1 MAVTETTVKKD
12 SKVRMPP
19 NLDRKS
25 CETGSHAKLSVSNGC
40 NKRKAEFLLDGER
53 EKRRR
58 LDPVVK
64 QQCRTIL
71 ETLITHRSGWVFS
84 TPVDPVALKIP
95 DYFSII
101 SHPMDLGT
109 IKSKLAGN
117 RYFSAEEFASDIKL
131 TFSNAVLY
139 NPPDNPVHG
148 MAKELECIFIRR
160 WKLLEAKWKRETASA
175 QQDTFSSK
183 GEKTAQNTMKAFDK
197 KSQEQIS
204 SGLEKNAQNTAK
216 PSYKKSQGPISNGIE
231 KNAQDA
237 RKAFCKKPQGVVS
250 NESEKNAQDTKKAL
264 CKNSQGLIS
273 GKIEKNAQFKKS
285 DTGSVLVAKRSMSLE
300 ERRKLKKD
308 LIEMLKGK
316 VNGKLQTV
324 LQKFGFFDIRKEKID
339 VDIDDLQDDILW
351 ELKRVLKDS
360 SDASSAKV
368 SKDKI
373 LLTRTK
379 IQHRESKV
387 IQDRET
393 KTIQVRQ
400 SKTMS
405 TGSCRVNVDSVC
417 QLAEGSGSCEDEEY
431 AYPSSGL
438 STTITS
444 AISGECWAPLI
455 DDEQALKKA
464 LRIAMLK
471 SRFAET
477 ISKANGDKTDAEQE
491 RERVKRLQREEELFK
506 ARIREEQ
513 LKKEAELKRQ
523 REKEREA
530 ARLALQMMEKAVQ
543 LEDNLMTLKELEM
556 LTQCSATFILHGCC
570 PVMVL
575 RRLETGEIL
584 NPLEQ
589 LGLHI
594 KDDFLEE
601 DGDEETF
608 LSWEGEEG
616 EILG

>member
-1 MAVTETTVKKD
+1 MAVTETTVKND
-12 SKVRMPP
+12 SEVRVPP

-25 CETGSHAKLSVSNGC
+25 CESGSRAKLLVSNGC
-40 NKRKAEFLLDGER
+40 NKRKAEFVLDGER
-53 EKRRR
+53 EKRKR

-71 ETLITHRSGWVFS
+71 ETLITHPTGWIFR
-84 TPVDPVALKIP
+84 TPVDPVALNIP

-131 TFSNAVLY
+131 TFSNAMLY
-139 NPPDNPVHG
+139 NPPDNPVHR
-148 MAKELECIFIRR
+148 MAKELECVFIRR
-160 WKLLEAKWKRETASA
+160 WKLLEAKWKRETACA

-183 GEKTAQNTMKAFDK
+183 SEKTAQNTMRAFDK
-197 KSQEQIS
+197 KSLEQIS
-204 SGLEKNAQNTAK
+204 SGLEKNAQNRAK
-216 PSYKKSQGPISNGIE
+216 PSCKKPQGLISNGIE
-231 KNAQDA
+231 KKAQDT
-237 RKAFCKKPQGVVS
+237 RKAFCKNSQGIVS
-250 NESEKNAQDTKKAL
+250 NESEKNAQDTKKAF

-273 GKIEKNAQFKKS
+273 GKFEKNAQCKKS
-285 DTGSVLVAKRSMSLE
+285 DTVLVAKRSMLLE
-300 ERRKLKKD
+300 ERQKLKKD

-339 VDIDDLQDDILW
+339 VNIDDLQDDILW

-360 SDASSAKV
+360 SDASSAKE
-368 SKDKI
+368 SKDKM
-373 LLTRTK
+373 LSTQTK

-393 KTIQVRQ
+393 KTIQDCQ

-405 TGSCRVNVDSVC
+405 THSCRVNADSVC
-417 QLAEGSGSCEDEEY
+417 QLTEGSGSGEDEEY
-431 AYPSSGL
+431 TWPSSGL

-444 AISGECWAPLI
+444 AISGECWTPLI

-464 LRIAMLK
+464 LRIAKLK

-506 ARIREEQ
+506 ARIRGEQ

-523 REKEREA
+523 RDKEREA
-530 ARLALQMMEKAVQ
+530 ARLALQLMEKAVQ

-556 LTQCSATFILHGCC
+556 LTQCSPTFILHGCC

-601 DGDEETF
+601 DDDEETF
-608 LSWEGEEG
+608 LTWEGEEG

>member
-1 MAVTETTVKKD
+1 MAVTETTVRKNLKI
-12 SKVRMPP
+12 RMP
-19 NLDRKS
+19 LDRKS
-25 CETGSHAKLSVSNGC
+25 CETASHAKLSVLSGS
-40 NKRKAEFLLDGER
+40 NKRKAEFVVDGEK

-64 QQCRTIL
+64 QHCRTIL
-71 ETLITHRSGWVFS
+71 EKLITHPAGWIFS

-117 RYFSAEEFASDIKL
+117 RYSNAEEFASDIKL
-131 TFSNAVLY
+131 TFSNAMLY
-139 NPPDNPVHG
+139 NPSDNPVHQ
-148 MAKELECIFIRR
+148 MAKQLECIFIRR
-160 WKLLEAKWKRETASA
+160 WKLLEATWKRETAYA
-175 QQDTFSSK
+175 QQDSFSSK
-183 GEKTAQNTMKAFDK
+183 SEKTAQNTMKAFDK
-197 KSQEQIS
+197 KSQEEIS
-204 SGLEKNAQNTAK
+204 SGLEKDAQSTAK
-216 PSYKKSQGPISNGIE
+216 PSYKKPQGLISNGIENGAQDTRKAFCKNSQGSISNGIE

-237 RKAFCKKPQGVVS
+237 RKAS
-250 NESEKNAQDTKKAL
+250 

-273 GKIEKNAQFKKS
+273 DKIEKTAQCKKS
-285 DTGSVLVAKRSMSLE
+285 GMGSVLLPRRSMSLE
-300 ERRKLKKD
+300 ERRMLKKD
-308 LIEMLKGK
+308 LIKMLKGK
-316 VNGKLQTV
+316 VNGKLQIV
-324 LQKFGFFDIRKEKID
+324 LQKFGFFDIRKEKIN
-339 VDIDDLQDDILW
+339 VDIDGLRDDILW

-360 SDASSAKV
+360 SDASSAME

-373 LLTRTK
+373 LSTQTK
-379 IQHRESKV
+379 IQHCETKV
-387 IQDRET
+387 IQGCET
-393 KTIQVRQ
+393 KNIQDHQ
-400 SKTMS
+400 SKIMS
-405 TGSCRVNVDSVC
+405 THSCRLDVDSGC
-417 QLAEGSGSCEDEEY
+417 QLTDGSGSGVDEEHEC
-431 AYPSSGL
+431 PSSGL

-444 AISGECWAPLI
+444 AIFDECWTPLI

-464 LRIAMLK
+464 LRIAQLK

-477 ISKANGDKTDAEQE
+477 ISKANGDRTDAQQE

-506 ARIREEQ
+506 ARIREGQ

-523 REKEREA
+523 RDREREA
-530 ARLALQMMEKAVQ
+530 ARLALQKMERAVQ

-556 LTQCSATFILHGCC
+556 LAQCSPTFILHGCC

-575 RRLETGEIL
+575 RRFETGEIV

-594 KDDFLEE
+594 KDDFLAE
-601 DGDEETF
+601 DDEEIL